1 MRNPGIGLTAAFL
14 MLCLYVVP
22 QAAEDPSLVLY
33 FDFEDG
39 EGDTVEDRSMYGNH
53 GNIQGNAI
61 WANGKYGA
69 GLEIDKTSF
78 VLVPDC
84 DEFKITDELTLAC
97 WAKCSA
103 FAPEAWQG
111 NSLDF
116 LVCRWNWAEG
126 DNRCYEMYLR
136 SHAPAFAVSSDGTDG
151 GSTSTASEEPVELG
165 QWYNIVSVFDGS
177 KVKIYVDGEE
187 KGSADHAG
195 NIFAGEG
202 PIIIGDN
209 NLGSA
214 TDYHFVGVIDE
225 VAVYNRALGQVEIK
239 RAMESGHTFA
249 VEYEA
254 KLATTWGDV
263 KVRY

>member
-116 LVCRWNWAEG
+116 LVCRWNW
-126 DNRCYEMYLR
+126 
-136 SHAPAFAVSSDGTDG
+136 
-151 GSTSTASEEPVELG
+151 ELG